1 MWNFSDSSY
10 IFFKDTFCCQG
21 HSIGCKQNTHVNDIS
36 QNVPLDETLCE
47 EYVRAP
53 ASLADSSCST
63 SDEFMGLIKGH
74 TSTNVNEMID
84 SPVATPSLAA
94 SSISNILSLI
104 DEQCHNGQVWT
115 DMSNNDLACTSKYS
129 EVQTQM
135 QNTDK
140 NNSTCVTLQ
149 TVDMKKKCPVQQT
162 FAARTRFKTAERKGP
177 YTLTPKVSDFI
188 FLIKTIGIYAHV
200 FFFCK

>member
-1 MWNFSDSSY
+1 M
-10 IFFKDTFCCQG
+10 
-21 HSIGCKQNTHVNDIS
+21 
-36 QNVPLDETLCE
+36 DEALCE

-53 ASLADSSCST
+53 ASLAASSCSI
-63 SDEFMGLIKGH
+63 SDELGLMKGH
-74 TSTNVNEMID
+74 TSTIVNEMIE

-104 DEQCHNGQVWT
+104 DEQCHNGQVWM
-115 DMSNNDLACTSKYS
+115 DMSNNDLACTSKDS
-129 EVQTQM
+129 EVQTEM

-140 NNSTCVTLQ
+140 NNATCVTLQ

-162 FAARTRFKTAERKGP
+162 FAVRTRFKTAERKGP